1 MACVIY
7 WQAKEIS
14 RILTECHIPEGLKLL
29 LLEHISSIGW
39 DNIVLYGEYIINKEL
54 IQKNLILG
62 KVRSKQ

>member
-14 RILTECHIPEGLKLL
+14 RILTERNIPEGLKLS
-29 LLEHISSIGW
+29 LLEHISPIGW

-54 IQKNLILG
+54 IKKKTYFRESI
-62 KVRSKQ
+62 